1 MTPETEYGMSKFTI
15 TSDGANRSMRGSPV
29 LAPALTLCEM
39 MFRNREEAGRL
50 LAQALVEYEGRPNL
64 VVLGLPRGGVPVA
77 RIVADFLG
85 ATMDVFLVRKLGV
98 PWQPELGFGAI
109 AETPRADPP
118 VRVIDQ
124 GLVRECGLGP
134 KVIEEIAAREQREID
149 LRSHLYRGTRSLV
162 DIHGK
167 EVIIVDD
174 GLATGSTMLAAVR
187 ALRQQ
192 HAKRIV
198 VAVPV
203 GPRDTCDALGREA
216 DQVVCLSSPK
226 PFESVGTWY
235 EDFTQVTDSEV
246 QHTLSPMASA
256 IGRENAQ

>member
-1 MTPETEYGMSKFTI
+1 MT
-15 TSDGANRSMRGSPV
+15 
-29 LAPALTLCEM
+29 
-39 MFRNREEAGRL
+39 FRNREEAGRL
-50 LAQALVEYEGRPNL
+50 LAQALAGYAGRPNL

-85 ATMDVFLVRKLGV
+85 APMDVFLVRKLGV

-109 AETPRADPP
+109 AETPGTDPP

-124 GLVRECGLGP
+124 GLVKECELTP
-134 KVIEEIAAREQREID
+134 EVIEEIAAREQHEID
-149 LRSHLYRGTRSLV
+149 RRSRLYRGTHSLI
-162 DIHGK
+162 DLHGR

-192 HAKRIV
+192 HAKRIL

-203 GPRDTCDALGREA
+203 GPPGTCDALRREA
-216 DQVVCLSSPK
+216 DEVVCLSSPE
-226 PFESVGTWY
+226 PFYSVGTWY
-235 EDFTQVTDSEV
+235 EDFTQVTDREV
-246 QHTLSPMASA
+246 QHALSSMLSG
-256 IGRENAQ
+256 IGRENA

>member
-1 MTPETEYGMSKFTI
+1 
-15 TSDGANRSMRGSPV
+15 
-29 LAPALTLCEM
+29 M
-39 MFRNREEAGRL
+39 MFRNRVEAGRL
-50 LAQALVEYEGRPNL
+50 LAQALAEYVGRSNL

-85 ATMDVFLVRKLGV
+85 APMDVFLVRKLGV

-109 AETPRADPP
+109 AETAGAVTQRDPP

-124 GLVRECGLGP
+124 GLVRECELTSA
-134 KVIEEIAAREQREID
+134 VIDQIAAREQREID
-149 LRSHLYRGTRSLV
+149 RRSLLYRGARSMIEV
-162 DIHGK
+162 HGK

-187 ALRQQ
+187 ALRHQG
-192 HAKRIV
+192 ARKIV

-203 GPRDTCDALGREA
+203 GPPSTCDAMRREA
-216 DQVVCLSSPK
+216 DQVICLSLPE
-226 PFESVGTWY
+226 PFEAVGAWY
-235 EDFTQVTDSEV
+235 EDFTQVTDQEV
-246 QHTLSPMASA
+246 QQALSSVGSM

>member
-1 MTPETEYGMSKFTI
+1 MT
-15 TSDGANRSMRGSPV
+15 
-29 LAPALTLCEM
+29 
-39 MFRNREEAGRL
+39 FRNREEAGRL
-50 LAQALVEYEGRPNL
+50 LAQALAEYESRPSL

-85 ATMDVFLVRKLGV
+85 APMDVLLVRKLGV

-109 AETPRADPP
+109 TETPGADPP
-118 VRVIDQ
+118 VRVIDD
-124 GLVRECGLGP
+124 GIVRECELAP
-134 KVIEEIAAREQREID
+134 DVIEEIATRELHEID
-149 LRSHLYRGTRSLV
+149 RRSRLYRGPRSMIDV
-162 DIHGK
+162 RGK

-187 ALRQQ
+187 ALRQLN
-192 HAKRIV
+192 AKHIV

-203 GPRDTCDALGREA
+203 GPRDTCDEMRREA
-216 DQVVCLSSPK
+216 DQVVCLSSPQ
-226 PFESVGTWY
+226 PFYSVGTWY

-246 QHTLSPMASA
+246 QHALSPAASG

>member
-1 MTPETEYGMSKFTI
+1 
-15 TSDGANRSMRGSPV
+15 
-29 LAPALTLCEM
+29 M

-50 LAQALVEYEGRPNL
+50 LAQSLAEYEGRPNL
-64 VVLGLPRGGVPVA
+64 VVLGLPRGGAPVA

-85 ATMDVFLVRKLGV
+85 APIDVFLVRKLGV

-109 AETPRADPP
+109 AESAGNDPP
-118 VRVIDQ
+118 VRVVDQ
-124 GLVRECGLGP
+124 GLVRECGLMP
-134 KVIEEIAAREQREID
+134 NVEEIVAREQREID
-149 LRSHLYRGTRSLV
+149 RRSRLYRGARSLV
-162 DIHGK
+162 DIRGK

-203 GPRDTCDALGREA
+203 GPRDTCDAMRREA
-216 DQVVCLSSPK
+216 DEGVCLSSPQ
-226 PFESVGTWY
+226 PFEAVGTWY
-235 EDFTQVTDSEV
+235 EDFTQVTDREV
-246 QHTLSPMASA
+246 QDALSPMASM

>member
-1 MTPETEYGMSKFTI
+1 MVFH
-15 TSDGANRSMRGSPV
+15 
-29 LAPALTLCEM
+29 
-39 MFRNREEAGRL
+39 NREEAGRL
-50 LAQALVEYEGRPNL
+50 VAQALAKYEGRPNL

-109 AETPRADPP
+109 AETPGTDPP

-124 GLVRECGLGP
+124 GLVRECELTP
-134 KVIEEIAAREQREID
+134 DVTEEIAAREQREID
-149 LRSHLYRGTRSLV
+149 RRSRLYRGTRSLV
-162 DIHGK
+162 DIHGR

-192 HAKRIV
+192 GAKRV
-198 VAVPV
+198 LVAVPV
-203 GPRDTCDALGREA
+203 GPPGTCDALRREA
-216 DQVVCLSSPK
+216 DEVVCLSSPE
-226 PFESVGTWY
+226 PFYSVGTWY
-235 EDFTQVTDSEV
+235 EDFTQVSDRDV
-246 QHTLSPMASA
+246 QVALSPTASV

>member
-1 MTPETEYGMSKFTI
+1 
-15 TSDGANRSMRGSPV
+15 
-29 LAPALTLCEM
+29 

-50 LAQALVEYEGRPNL
+50 LAQALAEYVERPNL

-85 ATMDVFLVRKLGV
+85 APMDVFLVRKLGV

-109 AETPRADPP
+109 AETAGTDPP

-124 GLVRECGLGP
+124 GLVQECELTP
-134 KVIEEIAAREQREID
+134 EVIEEIVTREQREID
-149 LRSHLYRGTRSLV
+149 RRSRLYRGTRSLV
-162 DIHGK
+162 DIHGR

-187 ALRQQ
+187 ALRHQG
-192 HAKRIV
+192 AKRIV

-203 GPRDTCDALGREA
+203 GPPSACDAMRREA
-216 DQVVCLSSPK
+216 DEVVCLSSPE
-226 PFESVGTWY
+226 PFYSVGTWY
-235 EDFTQVTDSEV
+235 EDFTQVSDREV
-246 QHTLSPMASA
+246 QGAFSPIEASKGQPDAASKRRLSS
-256 IGRENAQ
+256 

>member
-1 MTPETEYGMSKFTI
+1 M
-15 TSDGANRSMRGSPV
+15 V
-29 LAPALTLCEM
+29 
-39 MFRNREEAGRL
+39 FRNRVEAGRL
-50 LAQALVEYEGRPNL
+50 LAQELAKYEGRPNL

-85 ATMDVFLVRKLGV
+85 TPFDVFLVRKLGV

-109 AETPRADPP
+109 AETAGTDPP

-124 GLVRECGLGP
+124 SLVRECELTP
-134 KVIEEIAAREQREID
+134 SVIEEITAREQREID
-149 LRSHLYRGTRSLV
+149 RRSRLYRGTRSLL
-162 DIHGK
+162 DIHGR

-192 HAKRIV
+192 GAKRIL

-203 GPRDTCDALGREA
+203 GPPGTCDALRREA
-216 DQVVCLSSPK
+216 DEVVCLSSPE
-226 PFESVGTWY
+226 PFYSVGTWY
-235 EDFTQVTDSEV
+235 EDFTQVSDREV
-246 QHTLSPMASA
+246 QQTLSSQEASK
-256 IGRENAQ
+256 IEPNAAS